1 MNNPASYRR
10 RAKLTQEQLAKEL
23 GISRSYYALLE
34 TGRRTW
40 QMPDFIAWVD
50 ILHLTND
57 EAMTVARKS
66 QSNK

>member
-1 MNNPASYRR
+1 MTPKYYRT
-10 RAKLTQEQLAKEL
+10 RAKLTQEQLAKQL
-23 GISRSYYALLE
+23 GISRSYLALLE

-57 EAMTVARKS
+57 EAMTVARK
-66 QSNK
+66 QQMQK